1 MGPRCLAAYSP
12 RRAQTIRGR
21 LIDVVDGDT
30 LRVRPLTRTLRR
42 RYERLV
48 GIDTPETNRP
58 GTPVECGGPEATA
71 GLTRL
76 AEARPVRLRTDPF
89 QDTFDRYGRL
99 LAYAKLRGGP
109 DLALTQLRR
118 GWAEMYAY
126 GDRPFRGLR
135 EPRRA
140 ERSARRAG
148 RAVWSKMRWRLPRPA
163 SSSAG
168 TAALLRGTHAC
179 PDLSIVVTT
188 KASTVSTSGA
198 PSAMG
203 LPFSCQMPLSYI
215 ASVQLALNSSIPRR
229 PLELDAAVGWRHLE
243 HTPCGLHRGLHRSL
257 PSVTHQATVS
267 TAALRRG
274 KADQGPARPAGT
286 CRTSTETVLPTVL
299 LDGFTTRR
307 DSKARLSGQ
316 ARLWTS

>member
-1 MGPRCLAAYSP
+1 
-12 RRAQTIRGR
+12 
-21 LIDVVDGDT
+21 VVDGDT

-126 GDRPFRGLR
+126 AIGHSVGCVSPG
-135 EPRRA
+135 A
-140 ERSARRAG
+140 RSARRGG
-148 RAVWSKMRWRLPRPA
+148 R
-163 SSSAG
+163 
-168 TAALLRGTHAC
+168 
-179 PDLSIVVTT
+179 
-188 KASTVSTSGA
+188 GA
-198 PSAMG
+198 PCGAKCG
-203 LPFSCQMPLSYI
+203 GDFHGRP
-215 ASVQLALNSSIPRR
+215 PRR
-229 PLELDAAVGWRHLE
+229 
-243 HTPCGLHRGLHRSL
+243 
-257 PSVTHQATVS
+257 Q
-267 TAALRRG
+267 
-274 KADQGPARPAGT
+274 ARPRYCAELTPAPT
-286 CRTSTETVLPTVL
+286 CP
-299 LDGFTTRR
+299 
-307 DSKARLSGQ
+307 
-316 ARLWTS
+316 

>member
-1 MGPRCLAAYSP
+1 M
-12 RRAQTIRGR
+12 
-21 LIDVVDGDT
+21 VDGDT

-215 ASVQLALNSSIPRR
+215 ASVSARTQLQHPSASAGTGCCRRLAASRTRAVWASPRS
-229 PLELDAAVGWRHLE
+229 PSFPPFRHA
-243 HTPCGLHRGLHRSL
+243 PGHRIHGG
-257 PSVTHQATVS
+257 S
-267 TAALRRG
+267 TARESRSG
-274 KADQGPARPAGT
+274 SGSP
-286 CRTSTETVLPTVL
+286 SWH
-299 LDGFTTRR
+299 
-307 DSKARLSGQ
+307 LSNVD
-316 ARLWTS
+316 